1 MLASARNRV
10 AEPVSLF
17 DKFAA
22 QRALLASLAK
32 DGRVAPI
39 ATPMEA
45 VHSATAA
52 TIDGRRMVLAGTNNY
67 LGLTYDD
74 DCRAAAI
81 SAIETHG
88 TGSTGS
94 RMASGNY
101 AGHSALEQALAEA
114 FGWPAGMVFST
125 GYQANLGT
133 LSALA
138 GADDFL
144 LVDGDSHASIH
155 DGCKLSAA
163 TTIRFRHNDAADLE
177 RRLARLGA
185 DARRALIVVESLYS
199 TRGDHA
205 PLREIAAAK
214 KRHGAWLLVDEAH
227 SFGVFGPR
235 GLGLSEELGL
245 LDEVDFI
252 VGTFS
257 KSLGGVGGFCVSRH
271 ADLELL
277 RLVSRPYIFTA
288 SSAPPAI
295 AATHEAL
302 RKVLGGHELRARLRR
317 HAQRVYAEVARL
329 GFRLGAETPGPV
341 VALLFETRDA
351 ALALWQSLF
360 DAGVYTNL
368 MIPPATPS
376 GLSLVR
382 ISLSAAHSDDDIG
395 HVIAALAAHAGAISK
410 HPRQPA

>member
-1 MLASARNRV
+1 M
-10 AEPVSLF
+10 SLF

-22 QRALLASLAK
+22 QRALLASLTE

-39 ATPMEA
+39 ATPMDD
-45 VHSATAA
+45 VHSATSA

-67 LGLTYDD
+67 LGLTYDA

-81 SAIETHG
+81 AAIETHG

-101 AGHSALEQALAEA
+101 AGHRALERALAEA

-133 LSALA
+133 ISALA
-138 GADDFL
+138 GADDFI
-144 LVDGDSHASIH
+144 LVDADSHASIH
-155 DGCKLSAA
+155 DGCKLSVA
-163 TTIRFRHNDAADLE
+163 TTIRFRHNDAADLD

-185 DARRALIVVESLYS
+185 AAGRALVVVESLYS

-205 PLREIAAAK
+205 PLREIEEVK
-214 KRHGAWLLVDEAH
+214 QRHGAWLLVDEAH

-235 GLGLSEELGL
+235 GLGLCEELDL
-245 LDEVDFI
+245 LDKVDFI

-271 ADLELL
+271 AELELL
-277 RLVSRPYIFTA
+277 RFVSRPYIFTA
-288 SSAPPAI
+288 SSAPPAV

-317 HAQRVYAEVARL
+317 YAQRLYAEVARL
-329 GFRLGAETPGPV
+329 GYRLGTETPGPV
-341 VALLFETRDA
+341 VALLFDTREA

-382 ISLSAAHSDDDIG
+382 ISLSAAHSEDDVAQI
-395 HVIAALAAHAGAISK
+395 VRALAAHAGAISK